1 MYWIYVH
8 LDTKHEKEDLY
19 IYIYIYIYEILIF
32 LKTLFILIVSYIIET
47 GTYRQ
52 MRQNS

>member
-8 LDTKHEKEDLY
+8 LDTKHEKEDL
-19 IYIYIYIYEILIF
+19 YIYIYIYEILIF